1 MEYTQ
6 KAGAGKVPAF
16 KTAVGKPK
24 VEILHESRGL
34 TGTGS
39 PYKIIAVGLTGA
51 VAQWERASLARKR
64 PGVRIPPAPPDFA
77 RLVRLLLYNES
88 GRSAVWLAHLLWEQG
103 VEGSNPFAP
112 TIETGAGIAQLAR
125 AMAFQAVGRGF
136 ESRFPLHFS
145 GACSS
150 VGQSNGL
157 LSRGSRVRI
166 LPGAPVENMVSVV
179 QLVRAL
185 DCGSR
190 CWGFKSP
197 RSPQKQ
203 MSARS
208 SVDRVTDFGSV
219 GRGFE
224 SCRAR
229 HIKVHFGLL
238 AQLVEQLTLNQRVV
252 GSSPSQSTIKIKVRK
267 AFKSFSHFYFLL

>member
-1 MEYTQ
+1 MT
-6 KAGAGKVPAF
+6 
-16 KTAVGKPK
+16 
-24 VEILHESRGL
+24 SRL
-34 TGTGS
+34 YLIT
-39 PYKIIAVGLTGA
+39 IIAVGL
-51 VAQWERASLARKR
+51 
-64 PGVRIPPAPPDFA
+64 PGLWRSGSALPSHGRGRGFESPQLHQID
-77 RLVRLLLYNES
+77 RLRFRLILGTIS

-229 HIKVHFGLL
+229 HYRKHHNTIWTVSS
-238 AQLVEQLTLNQRVV
+238 V
-252 GSSPSQSTIKIKVRK
+252 GRAADS
-267 AFKSFSHFYFLL
+267 

>member
-1 MEYTQ
+1 MREGVFRHPGNVRI
-6 KAGAGKVPAF
+6 KG
-16 KTAVGKPK
+16 
-24 VEILHESRGL
+24 VEKNLCGSLVKNNLWNEDESRGL

-150 VGQSNGL
+150 VG
-157 LSRGSRVRI
+157 
-166 LPGAPVENMVSVV
+166 
-179 QLVRAL
+179 
-185 DCGSR
+185 
-190 CWGFKSP
+190 
-197 RSPQKQ
+197 
-203 MSARS
+203 
-208 SVDRVTDFGSV
+208 
-219 GRGFE
+219 
-224 SCRAR
+224 
-229 HIKVHFGLL
+229 
-238 AQLVEQLTLNQRVV
+238 
-252 GSSPSQSTIKIKVRK
+252 
-267 AFKSFSHFYFLL
+267 

>member
-1 MEYTQ
+1 MIFQNEC
-6 KAGAGKVPAF
+6 
-16 KTAVGKPK
+16 
-24 VEILHESRGL
+24 L
-34 TGTGS
+34 TGTTS

-64 PGVRIPPAPPDFA
+64 PGVRIPPAPPDFP
-77 RLVRLLLYNES
+77 RLIDWIFITKS

-112 TIETGAGIAQLAR
+112 TSRSNAGIAQLAR

-166 LPGAPVENMVSVV
+166 LPGAPEENMVGVA

-197 RSPQKQ
+197 RSPHMK

-229 HIKVHFGLL
+229 HINLL
-238 AQLVEQLTLNQRVV
+238 DC
-252 GSSPSQSTIKIKVRK
+252 
-267 AFKSFSHFYFLL
+267 

>member
-1 MEYTQ
+1 MRKTTSCTQ
-6 KAGAGKVPAF
+6 ASSSNLRGGRDQHLDKPSVAYYNTRRWSDRGCS
-16 KTAVGKPK
+16 AVGARFPRT
-24 VEILHESRGL
+24 EEAG
-34 TGTGS
+34 GS
-39 PYKIIAVGLTGA
+39 N
-51 VAQWERASLARKR
+51 
-64 PGVRIPPAPPDFA
+64 PPSSTRVCSAGEPLQH
-77 RLVRLLLYNES
+77 RLS

-112 TIETGAGIAQLAR
+112 TSGTGAGIAQLAR

-136 ESRFPLHFS
+136 ESRFPLQIT

-166 LPGAPVENMVSVV
+166 LPGAPVENVVSVV
-179 QLVRAL
+179 QSVRAL

-190 CWGFKSP
+190 SWGFESP
-197 RSPQKQ
+197 RSPQYS

-229 HIKVHFGLL
+229 QMNNVDC
-238 AQLVEQLTLNQRVV
+238 
-252 GSSPSQSTIKIKVRK
+252 
-267 AFKSFSHFYFLL
+267 